1 MPGFPKTLCA
11 LTALSLLLSGA
22 LTRPADAITAELAKK
37 CRAMA
42 LDAHPRTLAGSKSG
56 SAAAERAFFQTC
68 VANDG
73 KMPAEPPPSGAPA
86 TTPPNPPSNPPPP
99 ATPAK

>member
-1 MPGFPKTLCA
+1 MPGLLKTLCGV
-11 LTALSLLLSGA
+11 TALSLLLCGA

-56 SAAAERAFFQTC
+56 TAAAERAFFQTC

-73 KMPAEPPPSGAPA
+73 KMPAEPPQAGAPA
-86 TTPPNPPSNPPPP
+86 ATPSNPPP
-99 ATPAK
+99 ATPPK